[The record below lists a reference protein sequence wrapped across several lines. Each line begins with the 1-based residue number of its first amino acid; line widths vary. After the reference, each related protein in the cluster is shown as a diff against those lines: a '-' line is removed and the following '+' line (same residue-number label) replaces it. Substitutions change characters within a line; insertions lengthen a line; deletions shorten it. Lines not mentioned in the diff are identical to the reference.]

1 MLTIVEY
8 AWKDYGILF
17 KISTFHTKS
26 KKMGRQSLHSQPSFN
41 KMIYFQ
47 NTFIFNVINTG
58 KKRSLLVSSI
68 YVHSFHINLLTT

>member
-1 MLTIVEY
+1 MSTIVEY

-17 KISTFHTKS
+17 KVSTFHTES

-47 NTFIFNVINTG
+47 STFIFNVIHRGTKG
-58 KKRSLLVSSI
+58 LC
-68 YVHSFHINLLTT
+68 

>member
-41 KMIYFQ
+41 KKMIYFQ
-47 NTFIFNVINTG
+47 NTFIFNVINRG
-58 KKRSLLVSSI
+58 EKKVFVSFFYICSLFP
-68 YVHSFHINLLTT
+68 H